1 MAAPLSHEQKGVL
14 CQLYRRAFDYQVDRG
29 ALGDSAVFEDW
40 RHEQQSAA
48 VGKES
53 LTSCSQDDFA
63 PLMSHGYKLA
73 GEDGLAMKWIV
84 RGQTNPKRVALA
96 KLGEACLE
104 AGVKYPDYPAAIC
117 RQRYK
122 CELEALSPN
131 QLWKIFYT
139 VRNRR
144 DSVHRSKVGIPRPR
158 DRAVRSVSQPSTLNH
173 QPAEAA

>member
-1 MAAPLSHEQKGVL
+1 MSAALSNEQKANIAIVA
-14 CQLYRRAFDYQVDRG
+14 RKAFDCQVATG
-29 ALGDSAVFEDW
+29 VLGDSADLADW
-40 RHEQQSAA
+40 RHEQQLAA

-53 LTSCSQDDFA
+53 LTSCTQDDF
-63 PLMSHGYKLA
+63 PTLMAHFYKLA

-144 DSVHRSKVGIPRPR
+144 DSVHRRQV
-158 DRAVRSVSQPSTLNH
+158 
-173 QPAEAA
+173 AA